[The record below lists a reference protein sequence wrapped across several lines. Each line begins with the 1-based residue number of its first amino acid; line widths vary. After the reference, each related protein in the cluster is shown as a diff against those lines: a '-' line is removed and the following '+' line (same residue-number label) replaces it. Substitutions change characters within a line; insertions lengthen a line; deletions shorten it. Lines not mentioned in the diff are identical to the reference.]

1 MIADAM
7 MAKEINRY
15 RAAHAALA
23 PALPGDELIA
33 SFRSDALD
41 RFAQAGFPGARSED
55 WKYTNVRPIVKRQFE
70 PARALVEPELAQ
82 EIDKVALFGKAVDDE
97 AANNA
102 LRVVLVNGHYSAGLS
117 KASTRP
123 DGLTISNLA
132 TLMDENPHR
141 FHRRFLLDGF
151 HPAHGFTA
159 LADAFSGHGVVI
171 DIEPGADIKQPIYLL
186 SYSTGTGLVLHPR
199 VIINAGI
206 NSRAVVIEHYAGHE
220 DSANFNNSVT
230 QIQLSGGAALEHY
243 RVQDESRKSFHIGG
257 VYVRQC
263 HDSRFVSHNIALGAA
278 LARTD
283 LQTQLLETG
292 AEIIMNGLYVLDGR
306 QHIDNHTRVEHI
318 ATHTRS
324 EQDYRGVINDRARA
338 VFNGKVKVHQDAQ
351 KTDARQS
358 NRNLLLSGQAE
369 IDTKPELE
377 IYADDIKCSHGATVG
392 QLDED
397 ALFYLLS
404 RGIDRDTAKGLLI
417 FAFAADVIA
426 RIGIDA
432 VRQRLEQVV
441 IGRLPDAD
449 MIRQFTANDG
459 STATKAQE

>member
-1 MIADAM
+1 MIPDAM
-7 MAKEINRY
+7 MSKEISRY
-15 RAAHAALA
+15 REAHAALA
-23 PALPGDELIA
+23 PALPGDGLIA
-33 SFRSDALD
+33 SFRSDALE
-41 RFAQAGFPGARSED
+41 RFAQAGFPGARIEE

-70 PARALVEPELAQ
+70 PARALAGPELAQ
-82 EIDKVALFGKAVDDE
+82 EIDNVALATQE
-97 AANNA
+97 AADNS
-102 LRVVLVNGHYSAGLS
+102 LRVVLINGHYSASLS
-117 KASTRP
+117 KTASLP

-132 TLMDENPHR
+132 VLMDENPQR

-151 HPAHGFTA
+151 HPAHGFAA
-159 LADAFSGHGVVI
+159 LADAFCGHGVVV
-171 DIEPGADIKQPIYLL
+171 DIEPGARITQPIYLL
-186 SYSTGTGLVLHPR
+186 SYSIGSDKVLHPR
-199 VIINAGI
+199 IIINAGN
-206 NSRAVVIEHYAGHE
+206 NSRAVVIEHYAGNE
-220 DSANFNNSVT
+220 DSANLSNAMT

-257 VYVRQC
+257 VYTRQK

-292 AEIIMNGLYVLDGR
+292 AEIVMNGLYVLDGR

-318 ATHTRS
+318 AVHTRS

-351 KTDARQS
+351 KTDAKQS

-377 IYADDIKCSHGATVG
+377 IYADDVTASHGATVG

-404 RGIDRDTAKGLLI
+404 RGIDHDTAKGLLTY
-417 FAFAADVIA
+417 AFAADVMA
-426 RIGIDA
+426 RIGIES
-432 VRQRLEQVV
+432 VRQRLEQAV

-449 MIRQFTANDG
+449 LIRQFT
-459 STATKAQE
+459 T